1 MLTMT
6 IPEEADK
13 VEEPVEIPGT
23 PLSFDNT
30 DTAFFNELSKG
41 FEDLARE
48 NRSVTPSNHASG
60 HRRRSRCG
68 GSSIGDVENKT
79 ELKGCGDI
87 FEIRLPDIVLSHRL
101 YFLDRF
107 HPTFISFGEIDA
119 APIEVQH
126 TTCANLDGA
135 AKPNYLSSI

>member
-6 IPEEADK
+6 IPEEASK

-23 PLSFDNT
+23 PLSFDKT
-30 DTAFFNELSKG
+30 DTAFCNELSKG

-79 ELKGCGDI
+79 E
-87 FEIRLPDIVLSHRL
+87 
-101 YFLDRF
+101 
-107 HPTFISFGEIDA
+107 
-119 APIEVQH
+119 
-126 TTCANLDGA
+126 
-135 AKPNYLSSI
+135 